1 MEYVSNFSLN
11 DRSNVATFEE
21 KFKNKETGKVRK
33 NEHTL
38 YMEPDQ
44 EILTMAQNNGFV
56 VQGKIDLI
64 SVAYEYQY
72 LYVLIKPN

>member
-11 DRSNVATFEE
+11 NGNNLAKFEE

-44 EILTMAQNNGFV
+44 EILTMAQNIGFV

-64 SVAYEYQY
+64 SIAYEYQY
-72 LYVLIKPN
+72 LYILIKPN